1 MTFCVALILSEPSF
15 GFLPL
20 QIESRVPSPRFY
32 RICRICHLV
41 HLNESFSIKGTLSS
55 IIPFRFFNL

>member
-32 RICRICHLV
+32 RICRAHIVGAHTYA
-41 HLNESFSIKGTLSS
+41 SFYAEPSV
-55 IIPFRFFNL
+55 